1 MGSPSITIDYTDRTR
16 MNAAEKL
23 DVTLPGIIKPKW
35 WTGERAVPTEAYEI
49 DCSSYAMD
57 EANLAPGSELDRRMN
72 EVFAEVGLVHLVNTG
87 MTDMQLMRKAA
98 MLVVKK
104 QVEYKGGSNARSA
117 IQPNVYEVGAPL
129 PAWLHYHHEM
139 AYVGRS
145 TEMLGFLGHQTLDE
159 CGWTFVSD
167 NLKAT
172 DDILATEFG
181 QKLKEK
187 GLCYHRNLTD
197 REAYK
202 GRQEIGVYNH
212 WQKSFLTEDADEAE
226 AIAQSQGLQTSWGSN
241 RLLETRY
248 YISAF
253 EYFKPLDRNLLYS
266 SVADHGM
273 WFDTWPMVQHLPY
286 EERPLNL
293 TFGDD
298 TPMSREELELF
309 VDIYD
314 RHGTPVKWKK
324 GDVAVICNY
333 RFAHGR
339 PEIHLQEGEEREL
352 GVIVGNTF
360 ERIGDVD
367 GKW

>member
-1 MGSPSITIDYTDRTR
+1 
-16 MNAAEKL
+16 MNAAEHL
-23 DVTLPGIIKPKW
+23 DTALPDIIEPKW
-35 WTGERAVPTEAYEI
+35 WTGERAVPTHAFEI
-49 DCSSYAMD
+49 DCSAFNMD
-57 EANLAPGSELDRRMN
+57 EADFTPGSELDRRMN
-72 EVFAEVGLVHLVNTG
+72 EVFDRVGLVHLVNTG
-87 MTDMQLMRKAA
+87 LTDMQLMRNAA
-98 MLVVKK
+98 MLVIKT
-104 QVEYKGGSNARSA
+104 QVEYKGGSNPRSA
-117 IQPNVYEVGAPL
+117 LQANVYEVGAPL
-129 PAWLHYHHEM
+129 KAWLHYHHEM

-145 TEMLGFLGHQTLDE
+145 TEMLGFLGSQSLEDR
-159 CGWTFVSD
+159 GWTFVSD

-172 DDILATEFG
+172 DDILATDFG

-197 REAYK
+197 RNAFK

-212 WQKSFLTEDADEAE
+212 WQKSMLTEDADEAE
-226 AIAQSQGLQTSWGSN
+226 AIARSRGLITSWGPE
-241 RLLETRY
+241 RLLKTRY

-253 EYFKPLDRNLLYS
+253 EYFAPLNRNLLYS

-273 WFDTWPMVQHLPY
+273 WFDTWPLVQHLPY

-298 TPMSREELELF
+298 TPMTREELQLF

-314 RHGTPVKWKK
+314 RHGTPIKWKN
-324 GDVAVICNY
+324 GDVAVVCNY

-339 PEIHLQEGEEREL
+339 PAVTLENSEQREL
-352 GVIVGNTF
+352 GVIVGNSYDRVGAV
-360 ERIGDVD
+360 E